1 MTRSRPCL
9 RFVIVALVAAGP
21 LGARPVAAQAPEV
34 VLDSVFTAWRGTH
47 GPGCTVGVD
56 WNGTRITRAYG
67 MANLEYGVPLRA
79 GSVVESGSV
88 AKQFTSAAVAL
99 LAVRGRLSLDDDIRR
114 HLPEVP
120 DFGQPIT
127 IRNLL
132 QHTSGLRD
140 QWALLALQ
148 GFPPGSEVHNFPRIL
163 DLVRHQQRLNFAPGA
178 EYLYSNTGYVLAALI
193 VHRVSGKTLADFS
206 RDELFGPLG
215 MTRTEWRADYRKV
228 VADRATAYSPGPG
241 GWVQDMPFTMVHGN
255 GGLLTTVDDLLRW
268 NEALTRGTIPGGAE
282 LVRMLETPGKLND
295 GSAIDYGLGLGVN
308 TFRGLPAVTHGGAT
322 AGYRTYLARWPTR
335 NLSVAVLC
343 NAGRADAGGYAN
355 RIAIRLLGLPATEP
369 PPSPAVAI
377 DAQSLQGMAGAYRD
391 STSDQT
397 VTFAVTGGNLTASIG
412 GPPIPLTHLGDGR
425 FWHSLS
431 GEFRFERSGDGYE
444 VTQYANAWR
453 RFRPEPVTP
462 TASAPLTDYVGEY
475 RSPELEV
482 TYRIEAEGTRLVL
495 RSRPDDRLTFQP
507 AYRDGFRAAGR
518 TIRFLRGPNGQ
529 VTGFGV
535 YAGRARDVRFERI
548 VTSAA
553 TRTRS

>member
-1 MTRSRPCL
+1 MTRSRPHSS
-9 RFVIVALVAAGP
+9 FIIALIAAGS

-34 VLDSVFTAWRGTH
+34 VLDSVFASWRGTH

-56 WNGTRITRAYG
+56 WNGTRLTRAYG
-67 MANLEYGVPLRA
+67 MANLEYGVPLRP

-99 LAVRGRLSLDDDIRR
+99 LALRGRLSLDDDIRR

-120 DFGQPIT
+120 DFGRPIS

-206 RDELFGPLG
+206 RDELFVPLG

-268 NEALTRGTIPGGAE
+268 NDALTSGTIPGGAE

-295 GSAIDYGLGLGVN
+295 GSAIGYGLGLGVS
-308 TFRGLPAVTHGGAT
+308 TFRGLRAVTHGGAT
-322 AGYRTYLARWPTR
+322 AGYRTYLARWPTG

-343 NAGRADAGGYAN
+343 NGGSADAGGYAN

-369 PPSPAVAI
+369 PPSPAVAV
-377 DAQSLQGMAGAYRD
+377 DAQALQGMVGAYRD

-397 VTFAVTGGNLTASIG
+397 VTFAISGGNLTASIG
-412 GPPIPLTHLGDGR
+412 GPTITLTHLGDGR
-425 FWHSLS
+425 FWHPAS
-431 GEFRFERSGDGYE
+431 GEFRFERTSGGYE
-444 VTQYANAWR
+444 VTQFADAWR
-453 RFRPEPVTP
+453 RYRPEPATP
-462 TASAPLTDYVGEY
+462 DAAAPLTDYVGEY

-495 RSRPDDRLTFQP
+495 HSRPADRLSFQP
-507 AYRDGFRAAGR
+507 AYRDGFRSTGT
-518 TIRFLRGPNGQ
+518 TIRFLRGPTGR

-553 TRTRS
+553 TRTKS